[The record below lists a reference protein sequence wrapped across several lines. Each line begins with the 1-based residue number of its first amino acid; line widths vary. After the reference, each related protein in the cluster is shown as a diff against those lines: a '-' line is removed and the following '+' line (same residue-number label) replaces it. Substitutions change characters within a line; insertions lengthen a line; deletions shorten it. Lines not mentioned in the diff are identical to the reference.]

1 MQEGSHSRG
10 GSSAAARG
18 WWGREVYIASGRMDG
33 AGGGGEIS
41 WEIAKA
47 RWPYLGARAHDTHPS
62 TSLTILSNEH
72 TVWFLDSS
80 AIACPCL
87 APCPSLQMAGLGS
100 NFARADRTLQRTQGR
115 PPCTHGPLRR
125 EATHARTYSWPTL
138 AAKAWVAAKWP
149 ERMAVV

>member
-1 MQEGSHSRG
+1 
-10 GSSAAARG
+10 
-18 WWGREVYIASGRMDG
+18 MDG

-72 TVWFLDSS
+72 TVRFLNSS

-100 NFARADRTLQRTQGR
+100 NFARTDRTLQRTQGR